1 MQGEWKKREMQPE
14 IRQEEKLRL
23 LQQRVRREDL
33 PLPKIRIRVRDRH
46 RIRIRVRDRH
56 RIRISS
62 QGNRHLP
69 DNRAERKDIREMKD
83 HRSRDRR
90 EMTAEEAFQ
99 AIARIMRAA
108 GTISAGMALLQM
120 AADLREV
127 TDVLKE
133 AMAGRTIDLKSLK
146 DRVKVSWQIPRLRMP
161 RSIEMKK
168 SAETARSVTR
178 SPRRTSCTKR
188 TKLH

>member
-23 LQQRVRREDL
+23 LQQRARREDL

-133 AMAGRTIDLKSLK
+133 AMAGRTID
-146 DRVKVSWQIPRLRMP
+146 
-161 RSIEMKK
+161 
-168 SAETARSVTR
+168 
-178 SPRRTSCTKR
+178 
-188 TKLH
+188 

>member
-23 LQQRVRREDL
+23 LQQRARREDL
-33 PLPKIRIRVRDRH
+33 PLP
-46 RIRIRVRDRH
+46 RIRVRDRH

-168 SAETARSVTR
+168 SVGTARSVTR